1 MSDSETEKYLRKA
14 IRKVP
19 LEQFIGLS
27 ESFGNQYV
35 KEEQA
40 QYDLFDE
47 NLEVED

>member
-1 MSDSETEKYLRKA
+1 MSDSETGKYLSKA
-14 IRKVP
+14 MRKVP

-27 ESFGNQYV
+27 ENFGNQFV

-47 NLEVED
+47 YLENDE